1 MSEHGTKDA
10 LGNEIIIGDYYGYS
24 VDSNGVTTT
33 TVGEALKFTPSG
45 KLSIAVLFSR
55 KGLWM
60 YEAEN
65 HSHDAITV
73 SVKPSKLF
81 PISQDVIDDF
91 NKVQIDDV
99 VNESEIKSEKEMLDN
114 NLVIYHNGSVLS
126 VLNENLVKKQ
136 KLDQYQIEE
145 LKNLHIKMCE
155 LKKQMEK
162 TDDVA
167 ELHEFAKQV
176 EDLEFAMQKIWNFE
190 ENRNFHT
197 HWIRVPKCICPHM
210 DNQDYY
216 GTPFRNINAKCP
228 VHGKI

>member
-45 KLSIAVLFSR
+45 KLSIGVLFSR
-55 KGLWM
+55 RGLWM
-60 YEAEN
+60 DEAED
-65 HSHDAITV
+65 HIHDAKSV

-91 NKVQIDDV
+91 NKVQIDAV
-99 VNESEIKSEKEMLDN
+99 VGEPEIKSEKEMLDN
-114 NLVIYHNGSVLS
+114 NLVIYHNGSALS

-136 KLDQYQIEE
+136 KLNQDQIEE
-145 LKNLHIKMCE
+145 LKELHIKMHDV
-155 LKKQMEK
+155 KNQMKE
-162 TDDVA
+162 TDDAVV
-167 ELHEFAKQV
+167 LHEFAKQV
-176 EDLEFAMQKIWNFE
+176 EDLEYAMQRAWGFE
-190 ENRNFHT
+190 ENQNFHT
-197 HWIRVPKCICPHM
+197 HWIRVPKCICPMM

-216 GTPFRNINAKCP
+216 GTPFRNIDSQCP